1 MIRLEIPYKFPSFN
15 EFIRECR
22 RNRYASGDMKRKV
35 EQDISYFINKLPQFE
50 KPIKIHFTWIEENK
64 RRDLDN
70 VFYAKKFILD
80 AMQKCGKLKNDN
92 RKCVTA
98 FTDQIAYAK
107 ECRVIL
113 EIEEEDTNETDNRKQ
128 TIQKS

>member
-1 MIRLEIPYKFPSFN
+1 MFF
-15 EFIRECR
+15 
-22 RNRYASGDMKRKV
+22 M
-35 EQDISYFINKLPQFE
+35 Q
-50 KPIKIHFTWIEENK
+50 
-64 RRDLDN
+64 
-70 VFYAKKFILD
+70 KKFILD

-113 EIEEEDTNETDNRKQ
+113 EIEEEDTNETNNRGQ
-128 TIQKS
+128 TIQKG